1 MRFLIFDFPKRNA
14 FTYLSRDLQ
23 VALDLTEVEKHQLQN
38 LVAEEGG

>member
-1 MRFLIFDFPKRNA
+1 ML

-23 VALDLTEVEKHQLQN
+23 VELDLTEDEKHQLQK